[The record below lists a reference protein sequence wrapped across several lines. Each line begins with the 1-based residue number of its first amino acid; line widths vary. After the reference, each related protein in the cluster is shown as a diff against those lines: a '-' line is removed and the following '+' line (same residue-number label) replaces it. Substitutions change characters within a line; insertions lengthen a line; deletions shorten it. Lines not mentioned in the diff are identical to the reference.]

1 MGVKIL
7 TTDNLPVIKEKA
19 KKAIQADIND
29 NFTSLSKEDP
39 QHTDKIPI
47 QTVSFEAGDLSPLFV
62 SNELQAMNDTEVYKA
77 FVSVGDPSKS
87 NSDPL
92 VYNYKEGLRTKTK
105 NFKDETYWPVNSN
118 IQFFRNKK
126 DVTVKLYFH
135 NTFGTRGDAGQSP
148 SDAVNDAA
156 SYIGI
161 TGKSDKIHNYMKF
174 NPATGT
180 LTVRTEGMQ

>member
-39 QHTDKIPI
+39 QHTNIPI

-92 VYNYKEGLRTKTK
+92 VYNYKEGPRTKTK
-105 NFKDETYWPVNSN
+105 DFTNTTYWPANSN

-135 NTFGTRGDAGQSP
+135 NTFGTRGEPGGSP
-148 SDAVNDAA
+148 PGVADNAA

-174 NPATGT
+174 DPATGT
-180 LTVRTEGMQ
+180 LTVRTTGLQ